1 MSDFLFGHAL
11 ARTRGRLVAPFY
23 FGIGNPQL
31 GGHDAAALHQR
42 ELARLDVKEEICPC
56 DHNAGHAGKVSFHIL
71 CRDEVGVEV
80 LHQDGPLR
88 DSENVVADL
97 GLEVWSFNEGAA
109 RAFKAAGLRVHAST
123 MLGEV

>member
-97 GLEVWSFNEGAA
+97 GLEDGNASARPDGQHAEEGE
-109 RAFKAAGLRVHAST
+109 GGRVDNDDVP
-123 MLGEV
+123 G